1 MFARTRNFWWKGSIW
16 SGNRTRRAKDH
27 QLKRGEA
34 QTAFSAAG
42 ALPTEA
48 GHWLAGGQLRQPLMP
63 RLCSC
68 CVRLGIGELSAGP
81 KPGLASKK
89 CMHLA
94 SWNSRIEEP
103 TYLNSTKTW
112 TSGHDTMSAESTWTR
127 PLLMPQNRK
136 LRHLRGIW
144 LRNLTFSRPR
154 GRTID
159 DAQLNKATKAKLD
172 ALRDSQSHSLHHTH
186 SSENLRP
193 VPGRRRSTN
202 LANAS
207 PITRQKRIEDT
218 LENKLADAF
227 FSLHVEGED
236 EPLYVSE
243 VAERATVCA
252 FCMPL
257 ISLPQ

>member
-1 MFARTRNFWWKGSIW
+1 
-16 SGNRTRRAKDH
+16 
-27 QLKRGEA
+27 
-34 QTAFSAAG
+34 
-42 ALPTEA
+42 
-48 GHWLAGGQLRQPLMP
+48 
-63 RLCSC
+63 
-68 CVRLGIGELSAGP
+68 
-81 KPGLASKK
+81 
-89 CMHLA
+89 
-94 SWNSRIEEP
+94 
-103 TYLNSTKTW
+103 
-112 TSGHDTMSAESTWTR
+112 
-127 PLLMPQNRK
+127 MPQNRK

-257 ISLPQ
+257 IPLSQ